1 MRPVCL
7 ASPSSEWCLSL
18 EAAEPSPPLDNAS
31 TAPSWWSASGVWG
44 RILRSGPR
52 WQTSWSLGSLRSR
65 LGRLLPSQGLWS
77 ARSSVGI

>member
-18 EAAEPSPPLDNAS
+18 EAAEPSPLLDNAS

-52 WQTSWSLGSLRSR
+52 
-65 LGRLLPSQGLWS
+65 
-77 ARSSVGI
+77 